1 MVKKNQL
8 NSFDSKYVSSSLDLM
23 KADGAR
29 LTKTRKAVLDCLSK
43 TKKPLSPSEIMAEIN
58 GKKNTEV
65 NIDLVSV
72 YRILKY
78 MSELS
83 LVHQVGV
90 EGGYI
95 PCAHTQCGS
104 QTHILTHCTSCQ
116 DTQEIHL
123 PINSSTSILNYIKD
137 SINFEANPHAIE
149 IKGLC
154 YLCKG

>member
-1 MVKKNQL
+1 MVKKNKL
-8 NSFDSKYVSSSLDLM
+8 SSLDSKYVSSSLDLM

-43 TKKPLSPSEIMAEIN
+43 TKKPLSPSEILTEIN
-58 GKKNTEV
+58 GKKNSEV

-83 LVHQVGV
+83 LVHQVGI

-95 PCAHTQCGS
+95 PCAHSKCGS
-104 QTHILTHCTSCQ
+104 QTHIITHCTSCQ
-116 DTQEIHL
+116 NTEEIHL
-123 PINSSTSILNYIKD
+123 PSNSSQNIINFIKD
-137 SINFEANPHAIE
+137 TINFEANPHAIE

-154 YLCKG
+154 STCQS